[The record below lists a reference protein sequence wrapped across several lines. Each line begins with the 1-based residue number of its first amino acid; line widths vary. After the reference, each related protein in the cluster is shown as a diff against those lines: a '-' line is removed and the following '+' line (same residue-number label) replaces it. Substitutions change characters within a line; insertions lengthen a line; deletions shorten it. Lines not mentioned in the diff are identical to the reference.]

1 MMRLLRGN
9 VAPDG
14 VGRRGAYGERRI
26 TLLPGESAIKILFS
40 PCGRFLLQVAKY
52 IRKAMHRPQTRQDM
66 DMILNSADNLGHA
79 VYSSDDPTEVGMKTR
94 LPFGLNEGSPLFGR
108 EDEVKV
114 QAEEG

>member
-40 PCGRFLLQVAKY
+40 PGGRFLLQVAKY
-52 IRKAMHRPQTRQDM
+52 IRNAMHRPETRQDM

-79 VYSSDDPTEVGMKTR
+79 FDDPPR
-94 LPFGLNEGSPLFGR
+94 
-108 EDEVKV
+108 
-114 QAEEG
+114 

>member
-52 IRKAMHRPQTRQDM
+52 SRNAM
-66 DMILNSADNLGHA
+66 
-79 VYSSDDPTEVGMKTR
+79 
-94 LPFGLNEGSPLFGR
+94 PFGFNEGSPLFGG
-108 EDEVKV
+108 EGDVIV
-114 QAEEG
+114 QVEES